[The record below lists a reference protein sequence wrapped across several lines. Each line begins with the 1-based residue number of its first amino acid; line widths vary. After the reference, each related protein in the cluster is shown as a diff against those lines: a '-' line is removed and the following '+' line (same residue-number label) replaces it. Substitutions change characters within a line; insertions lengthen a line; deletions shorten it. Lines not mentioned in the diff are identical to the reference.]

1 MVKLIPEWKR
11 WYRMFSQ
18 WAFVAAGALQGVWLV
33 LDEAQ
38 KQTLPDGAVNVITG
52 IVVVLGFFG
61 RLIDQP
67 KVHDANKTD

>member
-11 WYRMFSQ
+11 WHHMFSQ
-18 WAFVAAGALQGVWLV
+18 WAFIAAGALQGAWLV
-33 LDEAQ
+33 LDQVQ

-52 IVVVLGFFG
+52 IVVFLGFVG

-67 KVHDANKTD
+67 KVRDAE

>member
-52 IVVVLGFFG
+52 AVVVLGFIG

-67 KVHDANKTD
+67 RVRDAKKTD

>member
-18 WAFVAAGALQGVWLV
+18 WAFVSAGALQGVWLV

-52 IVVVLGFFG
+52 IVVVLGFVG

-67 KVHDANKTD
+67 KVRDAEKTD

>member
-18 WAFVAAGALQGVWLV
+18 WAFVAAGALQGVWLT

-38 KQTLPDGAVNVITG
+38 KQTLPDGAVNVVTG
-52 IVVVLGFFG
+52 IVVVLGFVG

-67 KVHDANKTD
+67 KVRDVD